1 MSMNSY
7 DSSGGMVSEI
17 NITPMVDVML
27 VLLIVFIVTA
37 PLMMNAVSVKLP
49 KAMAEIADSKFEA
62 AKISVTAEGDIYLD
76 KVQISQ
82 AELEQELIQASTIP
96 DYSVEIFA
104 DEEAVYGTVAK
115 VMATIQRAGIAR
127 FTFVLLPD
135 TNTPSPS

>member
-1 MSMNSY
+1 MSNY
-7 DSSGGMVSEI
+7 DTDGGMVSEI

-37 PLMMNAVSVKLP
+37 PLLMNAVSVKLP
-49 KAMAEIADSKFEA
+49 KATASIANTKTEA
-62 AKISVTAEGDIYLD
+62 AKISVTANGDIYLD
-76 KVQISQ
+76 KVKISQ
-82 AELEQELIQASTIP
+82 IELEAELEQASNIP

-115 VMATIQRAGIAR
+115 VMAAIQRAGIAR

-135 TNTPSPS
+135 TNQAAAG